1 MSSLV
6 VASQGSP
13 LGASTSRRSFATGQL
28 LLIVMPV
35 SSTAVIVAEEEPQAE
50 GDQRDEADA
59 DDRPGAQ
66 SACPCGGECTVGRRG
81 AAAEGGR
88 RPAAIIAGMD
98 ERAGVDAGRVAELW
112 QRERVRYACE
122 HPRCLAL
129 RERARPRMPHGV
141 PMSWMVSSFAHPP
154 LWVDEGHGVHF
165 TCADGRRFLDT
176 NVGDK
181 STFCGID
188 SAPVVRAVQRRVAA
202 GAQFMLPTEDAIVV
216 ADELAARWGVP
227 AWQFTLS
234 ASQANTEAL
243 RLARHATGRAR
254 VLSFTGNYGGHG
266 DELLA
271 AYAGEERLSYLG
283 LPEAAGRDLD
293 VVQFNDRDALE
304 RALAGRDYACV
315 FTEPALTNE
324 GVVLPDPGFHA
335 ELRRLTHE
343 SGTLLLLDETHT
355 LICGPGGLTREW
367 ELEPDIV
374 VVGKAIGGGLPLG
387 AYGMTADLAAA
398 FERGESLAGM
408 PGELATGGTLFGNAL
423 SMAAARA
430 ALTEVLTP
438 SAYAHA
444 AALGARL
451 ADGLE
456 AAVARAGLLWKVQ
469 RLYARS
475 GISLS
480 GRLARSAAEADADE
494 QPELNALLRLSLANR
509 GVWEAI
515 STAGPAIS
523 VAATEADVSEYLAA
537 FDEFVD
543 EVASG

>member
-1 MSSLV
+1 
-6 VASQGSP
+6 
-13 LGASTSRRSFATGQL
+13 
-28 LLIVMPV
+28 
-35 SSTAVIVAEEEPQAE
+35 
-50 GDQRDEADA
+50 
-59 DDRPGAQ
+59 
-66 SACPCGGECTVGRRG
+66 
-81 AAAEGGR
+81 
-88 RPAAIIAGMD
+88 MD

-141 PMSWMVSSFAHPP
+141 PMSWMVSYFAHPP
-154 LWVDEGHGVHF
+154 LWVDEGHGAHF

-176 NVGDK
+176 NAGDK

-188 SAPVVRAVQRRVAA
+188 PAPVVRAVQRRVAA

-216 ADELAARWGVP
+216 ADELAARWSLP

-234 ASQANTEAL
+234 ASQANTEVL
-243 RLARHATGRAR
+243 RLARHATGRPR

-271 AYAGEERLSYLG
+271 AYAGEQRLSYLG
-283 LPEAAGRDLD
+283 LPDVAGRDLD
-293 VVQFNDRDALE
+293 VVQFNDLP
-304 RALAGRDYACV
+304 ALAAALDGGAHAYA

-335 ELRRLTHE
+335 ELRRLTRAA
-343 SGTLLLLDETHT
+343 GALLVLDETHT
-355 LICGPGGLTREW
+355 LICAPGGLTREW
-367 ELEPDIV
+367 ELEPDMV

-387 AYGMTADLAAA
+387 AYGMTADLAEA
-398 FERGESLAGM
+398 FERGENLAGV

-438 SAYAHA
+438 PAYAHA
-444 AALGARL
+444 TALGARL

-456 AAVARAGLLWKVQ
+456 AAVARAGLPWKVQ

-475 GISLS
+475 GLSLS

-494 QPELNALLRLSLANR
+494 QPELNALLRLYLANR

-523 VAATEADVSEYLAA
+523 VAATEADVNEYLAA

-543 EVASG
+543 EVTAG